1 MNDSQ
6 NTKST
11 RLQFL
16 FGGMFVRR
24 NTAGPLPSVS
34 LASRDSQTMDEA
46 EEDVSD
52 STPSWWQKLA
62 NSLQGQTL
70 ACDEDPSQYGFAFS
84 VRSVDWFTS
93 IARIACWNTLS
104 YILENNRTF
113 QGMMV
118 HLV

>member
-11 RLQFL
+11 PLRFL

-24 NTAGPLPSVS
+24 NRADPLPSVS

-70 ACDEDPSQYGFAFS
+70 ACDEDPSQYDFAFS
-84 VRSVDWFTS
+84 VRCATCFNRVFCLLEHTVAD
-93 IARIACWNTLS
+93 TLD
-104 YILENNRTF
+104 F
-113 QGMMV
+113 
-118 HLV
+118 